1 MFLGAIMSNR
11 ISSILIGAAIAALI
25 SLPAKAGDPNWVT
38 GPQKTFDI
46 KTLKIDDV
54 LGTLKIDVRDGGQAT
69 LQING
74 LKQRVD
80 GISVK
85 QANGT
90 LSIKG
95 HAERSVWDW
104 SKWFDFSYND
114 TKPDQLYVLL
124 TIPKGTR
131 VDVNDVIGKATIGN
145 TEGEMHFS
153 SAGSTQSTIGNVSEA
168 HISLA
173 GSGKITLGNVA
184 GALSADTAGSGDI
197 KVGDVGKVDADI
209 AGSGSIQVGRIVGP
223 LKVDI
228 AGSGDFSAASVNG
241 PVETDIAGSG
251 SVTIAGG
258 EANPLHVDIMG
269 SGNVTFGG
277 MAVDPDISAMGSG
290 SVKLKAYRGKLSN
303 GGMSNLKIG
312 D

>member
-1 MFLGAIMSNR
+1 MRDR
-11 ISSILIGAAIAALI
+11 ITSILIGAALAALI

-54 LGTLKIDVRDGGQAT
+54 LGTVKIDVRDGGQAT

-85 QANGT
+85 AANGT

-95 HAERSVWDW
+95 HTERSVWDW
-104 SKWFDFSYND
+104 NKWFDFSYKD
-114 TKPDQLYVLL
+114 TKPNQLFVLL

-131 VDVNDVIGKATIGN
+131 VDVNDVIGRATIGN
-145 TEGEMHFS
+145 TEGVMNYS

-173 GSGKITLGNVA
+173 GSGKITVGNVA
-184 GALSADTAGSGDI
+184 GALSAETAGSGDI
-197 KVGDVGKVDADI
+197 KVVSASKVDADI

-290 SVKLKAYRGKLSN
+290 SVKIKAYRGKLSN
-303 GGMSNLKIG
+303 DGMSNLRIG

>member
-1 MFLGAIMSNR
+1 MFSGETMRER
-11 ISSILIGAAIAALI
+11 ITPILIGAALAALI

-38 GPQKTFDI
+38 GPQQRFDI
-46 KTLKIDDV
+46 KSLKAEDV
-54 LGTLKIDVRDGGQAT
+54 LGTLKIDVRDGGQTT

-80 GISVK
+80 GIAVK

-90 LSIKG
+90 LTIKG
-95 HAERSVWDW
+95 HADRSVWDW
-104 SKWFDFSYND
+104 SKWFDFSYKD

-131 VDVNDVIGKATIGN
+131 VDVDDVFGKATIGN
-145 TEGEMHFS
+145 TDGEMLFS

-173 GSGKITLGNVA
+173 GSGKITLGNVVGLLEA
-184 GALSADTAGSGDI
+184 ETAGSGDI
-197 KVGDVGKVDADI
+197 KAGDAAKVDADI
-209 AGSGSIQVGRIVGP
+209 AGSGSITVGRIAGP
-223 LKVDI
+223 WKVDI

-241 PVETDIAGSG
+241 PVDADIAGSG
-251 SVTIAGG
+251 SVAIAGG

-269 SGNVTFGG
+269 SGSVNFGG
-277 MAVDPDISAMGSG
+277 TAVDPEISSMGSG
-290 SVKLKAYRGKLSN
+290 SVKIKAYRGKLSN
-303 GGMSNLKIG
+303 DGESNLKIG
-312 D
+312 E

>member
-1 MFLGAIMSNR
+1 MRDRLT
-11 ISSILIGAAIAALI
+11 SILIGAALAALI

-38 GPQKTFDI
+38 GPQTRYDI
-46 KTLKIDDV
+46 KSLKIDDV
-54 LGTLKIDVRDGGQAT
+54 LGTVKIDVRDGGQAT

-74 LKQRVD
+74 LRQRVD

-85 QANGT
+85 AANGT

-104 SKWFDFSYND
+104 SKWFDFSYKD

-131 VDVNDVIGKATIGN
+131 VDVEDVIGRATIGN
-145 TEGEMHFS
+145 TEGEMHYS
-153 SAGSTQSTIGNVSEA
+153 SAGSTHSTIGNVSEA

-173 GSGKITLGNVA
+173 GSGKITVGNVA
-184 GALSADTAGSGDI
+184 GALEAETAGSGDI
-197 KVGDVGKVDADI
+197 KTGDAGKVDADI
-209 AGSGSIQVGRIVGP
+209 AGSGSILVGRIAGP
-223 LKVDI
+223 LRVDI
-228 AGSGDFSAASVNG
+228 AGSGDFTAASVNG
-241 PVETDIAGSG
+241 PVDTDIAGSG

-277 MAVDPDISAMGSG
+277 TAVDPEVSAMGSG
-290 SVKLKAYRGKLSN
+290 SVKIKAYRGKLSN
-303 GGMSNLKIG
+303 EGMSNLKIG

>member
-1 MFLGAIMSNR
+1 MRDR
-11 ISSILIGAAIAALI
+11 ITSILIGAALAALI

-54 LGTLKIDVRDGGQAT
+54 LGTVKIDVRDGGQT
-69 LQING
+69 VLQISG
-74 LKQRVD
+74 LKPRVD

-85 QANGT
+85 QANGI
-90 LSIKG
+90 LSIRG

-114 TKPDQLYVLL
+114 IKPNQLFVVL

-131 VDVNDVIGKATIGN
+131 VDVNDIIGRATIGN
-145 TEGEMHFS
+145 TEGVMNYS
-153 SAGSTQSTIGNVSEA
+153 SAGNTESTIGNVSEA

-173 GSGKITLGNVA
+173 GSGKINVGNVA

-197 KVGDVGKVDADI
+197 KVGSASKVDADI

-241 PVETDIAGSG
+241 PVDTDIAGSG

-290 SVKLKAYRGKLSN
+290 SVKIKAYRGKLSN
-303 GGMSNLKIG
+303 DGMSNLKIG